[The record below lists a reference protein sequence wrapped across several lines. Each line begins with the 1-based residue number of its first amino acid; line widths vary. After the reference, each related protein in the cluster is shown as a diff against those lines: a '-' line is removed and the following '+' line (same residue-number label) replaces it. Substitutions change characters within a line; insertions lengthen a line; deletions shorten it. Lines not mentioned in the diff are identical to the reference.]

1 MDFLPEV
8 RMDLTPNNSDDEELT
23 DDREAIE
30 LKEDIDDFNPDKD
43 IDVNDISN
51 NEVIKKEKLPKP
63 KKSKQDIDVQ
73 DIFNMPN
80 SASANTAVKPN
91 DNIKLTKKG
100 KPRKQ
105 RPPMTEEHKEKL
117 KKAREKAML
126 VRKQKAQER
135 RSAKALDVEEKQLI
149 QKQKQKRVSKL
160 KKEVEEEDIDM
171 NDDPPTRKTSETW
184 ITKKD
189 LEEAQLQAIMSYEK
203 LRKERK
209 AEKQIRQKKEKEE
222 EIVRQQ
228 IRRAVAPPQKE
239 YNPFDICY

>member
-23 DDREAIE
+23 DINE

-63 KKSKQDIDVQ
+63 KKTKQDIDVQ
-73 DIFNMPN
+73 DIFSMPT
-80 SASANTAVKPN
+80 STPIKPN

-160 KKEVEEEDIDM
+160 KKEVEEDIDM

-189 LEEAQLQAIMSYEK
+189 LEEAQFQAIMSYEK
-203 LRKERK
+203 MRKERK

-222 EIVRQQ
+222 EVVRQQ

>member
-8 RMDLTPNNSDDEELT
+8 RMDLTPNNSDDEELIE
-23 DDREAIE
+23 DREAIE

-63 KKSKQDIDVQ
+63 KKTKQDIDVQ

-80 SASANTAVKPN
+80 STAIDKTKPN

-160 KKEVEEEDIDM
+160 KKEVEEDIDM
-171 NDDPPTRKTSETW
+171 NDEPPTRKTSETW

-189 LEEAQLQAIMSYEK
+189 LEEAQFQAIMSYEK
-203 LRKERK
+203 MRKERK
-209 AEKQIRQKKEKEE
+209 AEKQVRQKKEKEE
-222 EIVRQQ
+222 EMVRQQ

>member
-23 DDREAIE
+23 DVNE

-63 KKSKQDIDVQ
+63 KKTKQDIDVQ
-73 DIFNMPN
+73 DIFSMPT
-80 SASANTAVKPN
+80 STPIKPN

-160 KKEVEEEDIDM
+160 KKEVEEDIDM

-189 LEEAQLQAIMSYEK
+189 LEEAQFQAIMSYEK
-203 LRKERK
+203 MRKERK
-209 AEKQIRQKKEKEE
+209 AEKQIRQKKEQEE
-222 EIVRQQ
+222 EVVRQQ